1 MSVKLTDHFD
11 DLPENRELVENLLRL
26 AGGDQDRLEAAMASC
41 LDDQGRVVLK
51 QLVSILELQNRRL
64 NTPGMRLH

>member
-11 DLPENRELVENLLRL
+11 DLPENRALVENLLRL